1 MRFLNRKACA
11 DGLPRASFTGEIH
24 SDARLFEE
32 GLRIKHR
39 LNANSVKMYNKPGAL
54 RFETTINN
62 PSEFKVW
69 RTPEKSPDSEPD
81 WLRLRKGVADLHRR
95 TQVSQA
101 ANDRFAAAQAA
112 VLKDDSEPL
121 KDLTAS
127 LCQRVI
133 RPGREKADGSRTR
146 PRSFRALNPLS
157 PDDIR
162 LLTAVSDPRFTV
174 SGMRNQDL
182 RPILD
187 AAEPGTAQ
195 ELRRQSSA
203 VSRKLALL
211 RAHGLLEKV
220 SKSHRYRLT
229 EKGQHGLTALLAAA
243 NATTNE
249 LTALAA

>member
-1 MRFLNRKACA
+1 
-11 DGLPRASFTGEIH
+11 
-24 SDARLFEE
+24 
-32 GLRIKHR
+32 
-39 LNANSVKMYNKPGAL
+39 
-54 RFETTINN
+54 
-62 PSEFKVW
+62 
-69 RTPEKSPDSEPD
+69 
-81 WLRLRKGVADLHRR
+81 
-95 TQVSQA
+95 
-101 ANDRFAAAQAA
+101 
-112 VLKDDSEPL
+112 
-121 KDLTAS
+121 
-127 LCQRVI
+127 
-133 RPGREKADGSRTR
+133 
-146 PRSFRALNPLS
+146 
-157 PDDIR
+157 
-162 LLTAVSDPRFTV
+162 
-174 SGMRNQDL
+174 MRNQDL